1 MGFRQDNLV
10 ATRNFFPTMR
20 LAGGPEVERL
30 AVGFK
35 ITILFSTSSTMV
47 QNQGEMMLLP
57 PVKTN
62 NGIPGECAGA
72 DIYHLLGGM
81 FSSFVPV

>member
-1 MGFRQDNLV
+1 M
-10 ATRNFFPTMR
+10 
-20 LAGGPEVERL
+20 ERL
-30 AVGFK
+30 AAGFK
-35 ITILFSTSSTMV
+35 ITILFCTFSTIA

-62 NGIPGECAGA
+62 NGIAGECAGA

-81 FSSFVPV
+81 FSSFVLV